1 MSRLRRSTLEPN
13 EVRRSA
19 LCPADAPDLFRT
31 LLDGRNGATLIL
43 ITHRLGLSTL
53 ADRVIMLDDARVVAE
68 GSHAELMAH
77 DGPYA
82 ALFRSSLDAPTPLG
96 R

>member
-1 MSRLRRSTLEPN
+1 MRRFAGRLRLTPL
-13 EVRRSA
+13 
-19 LCPADAPDLFRT
+19 DLFRT
-31 LLDGRNGATLIL
+31 LLDGRNGATLVM

-68 GSHAELMAH
+68 GSHVELMQQ
-77 DGPYA
+77 DGAYA
-82 ALFRSSLDAPTPLG
+82 SLFRFSLDAPSPVLG